1 MEIKLG
7 YVLKS
12 GNLFFRGFNV
22 GNNDNLFVLTNEFE
36 LALQIIEK
44 EEAVS
49 IANEIGADIY
59 RVILKRSDLSKWKY
73 LMHAAVRGCSGMNET
88 NLIQRTWIFEKRY

>member
-22 GNNDNLFVLTNEFE
+22 VNNDNLFVMTNEFE

-59 RVILKRSDLSKWKY
+59 RVILKRSDLSK
-73 LMHAAVRGCSGMNET
+73 
-88 NLIQRTWIFEKRY
+88 

>member
-12 GNLFFRGFNV
+12 GKLFFRGFNV
-22 GNNDNLFVLTNEFE
+22 GNNDNLFVMTNEFE

-59 RVILKRSDLSKWKY
+59 RVIIKK
-73 LMHAAVRGCSGMNET
+73 E
-88 NLIQRTWIFEKRY
+88 

>member
-22 GNNDNLFVLTNEFE
+22 DNNDNLFVLTNEFE

-59 RVILKRSDLSKWKY
+59 RVILKRSDLSK
-73 LMHAAVRGCSGMNET
+73 
-88 NLIQRTWIFEKRY
+88 

>member
-22 GNNDNLFVLTNEFE
+22 DNNDNLFVMTNEFE

-59 RVILKRSDLSKWKY
+59 RVILKRSDLSK
-73 LMHAAVRGCSGMNET
+73 
-88 NLIQRTWIFEKRY
+88 

>member
-22 GNNDNLFVLTNEFE
+22 GNNDNLFVMTNEFE

-59 RVILKRSDLSKWKY
+59 RVILKRSDFSK
-73 LMHAAVRGCSGMNET
+73 
-88 NLIQRTWIFEKRY
+88 

>member
-12 GNLFFRGFNV
+12 GNLFFRGFNA
-22 GNNDNLFVLTNEFE
+22 GNNDNLFVMTNEFE

-59 RVILKRSDLSKWKY
+59 RVIIKRSDLSK
-73 LMHAAVRGCSGMNET
+73 
-88 NLIQRTWIFEKRY
+88 

>member
-22 GNNDNLFVLTNEFE
+22 GNNDNLTE
-36 LALQIIEK
+36 
-44 EEAVS
+44 
-49 IANEIGADIY
+49 
-59 RVILKRSDLSKWKY
+59 
-73 LMHAAVRGCSGMNET
+73 
-88 NLIQRTWIFEKRY
+88 

>member
-22 GNNDNLFVLTNEFE
+22 GNNDNLFVMTNEFE
-36 LALQIIEK
+36 LALQIIEE

-59 RVILKRSDLSKWKY
+59 RVILKRSDLSK
-73 LMHAAVRGCSGMNET
+73 
-88 NLIQRTWIFEKRY
+88 

>member
-22 GNNDNLFVLTNEFE
+22 GNNDNLFVMTNEFE

-49 IANEIGADIY
+49 IANKIGADIY
-59 RVILKRSDLSKWKY
+59 RVILKRSDLSK
-73 LMHAAVRGCSGMNET
+73 
-88 NLIQRTWIFEKRY
+88 

>member
-12 GNLFFRGFNV
+12 GNLFFREFNV

-59 RVILKRSDLSKWKY
+59 RVILKRSDLSK
-73 LMHAAVRGCSGMNET
+73 
-88 NLIQRTWIFEKRY
+88 

>member
-1 MEIKLG
+1 MEINLG

-22 GNNDNLFVLTNEFE
+22 DNNDNLFVMTNEFE

-59 RVILKRSDLSKWKY
+59 RVILKRSDLSK
-73 LMHAAVRGCSGMNET
+73 
-88 NLIQRTWIFEKRY
+88 

>member
-1 MEIKLG
+1 M
-7 YVLKS
+7 
-12 GNLFFRGFNV
+12 
-22 GNNDNLFVLTNEFE
+22 TNEFE

-59 RVILKRSDLSKWKY
+59 RVILKRSDLSK
-73 LMHAAVRGCSGMNET
+73 
-88 NLIQRTWIFEKRY
+88 

>member
-12 GNLFFRGFNV
+12 GNLFFRGLNV
-22 GNNDNLFVLTNEFE
+22 GNNDNLFVMTNEFE

-59 RVILKRSDLSKWKY
+59 RVILKRSDLSK
-73 LMHAAVRGCSGMNET
+73 
-88 NLIQRTWIFEKRY
+88 

>member
-12 GNLFFRGFNV
+12 GNLFFREFNV
-22 GNNDNLFVLTNEFE
+22 GNNDNLFVMTNEFE

-59 RVILKRSDLSKWKY
+59 RVILKRSDLSK
-73 LMHAAVRGCSGMNET
+73 
-88 NLIQRTWIFEKRY
+88 

>member
-22 GNNDNLFVLTNEFE
+22 GNNDNLFVMTNEFE
-36 LALQIIEK
+36 LALQM
-44 EEAVS
+44 
-49 IANEIGADIY
+49 
-59 RVILKRSDLSKWKY
+59 ILKRSDLSK
-73 LMHAAVRGCSGMNET
+73 
-88 NLIQRTWIFEKRY
+88 

>member
-12 GNLFFRGFNV
+12 GNLFFRRFNV
-22 GNNDNLFVLTNEFE
+22 GNNDNLFVMTNEFE

-59 RVILKRSDLSKWKY
+59 RVILKRSDLSK
-73 LMHAAVRGCSGMNET
+73 
-88 NLIQRTWIFEKRY
+88 